1 MVTRNFWDFEL
12 VPRTS
17 QLRLESCILTKYI
30 IEIEVEDLMKDVNKR
45 LTIDTLMYIGITQIF
60 PDSSSISFYLFEMAA
75 AEQMDYLVVSNCCWH

>member
-17 QLRLESCILTKYI
+17 QLRLESCILTMYI

-45 LTIDTLMYIGITQIF
+45 LTTDTLMYLRRYYTDLSRFFFDFIVPF
-60 PDSSSISFYLFEMAA
+60 
-75 AEQMDYLVVSNCCWH
+75 